1 VAYFESRVHASSS
14 QVYLNKLINRN
25 ACITSGNKSDAILAE
40 NNSTFVKKW
49 RMVVLSK
56 AILMSFVE
64 RFPEAEEAV
73 LKWYGQTSAASWKNF
88 SEMKNSF
95 NAVDAVGNDRYVFNI
110 KGNHF
115 RLIAL
120 IIFKVRTVFVLF
132 IGTHKEYD
140 ELDASTVQFK
150 QQ

>member
-1 VAYFESRVHASSS
+1 MW
-14 QVYLNKLINRN
+14 
-25 ACITSGNKSDAILAE
+25 G
-40 NNSTFVKKW
+40 
-49 RMVVLSK
+49 MVVLSK

-64 RFPEAEEAV
+64 RFPETEEAIFR
-73 LKWYGQTSAASWKNF
+73 WYGQTSAANWKNF

-140 ELDASTVQFK
+140 ELDASTVQIK
-150 QQ
+150 QH

>member
-1 VAYFESRVHASSS
+1 
-14 QVYLNKLINRN
+14 
-25 ACITSGNKSDAILAE
+25 
-40 NNSTFVKKW
+40 
-49 RMVVLSK
+49 MVVLSK

-64 RFPEAEEAV
+64 RFPETEEAIFR
-73 LKWYGQTSAASWKNF
+73 WYGQTSAANWNNF
-88 SEMKNSF
+88 SEMKNIF

-150 QQ
+150 QH

>member
-1 VAYFESRVHASSS
+1 
-14 QVYLNKLINRN
+14 
-25 ACITSGNKSDAILAE
+25 
-40 NNSTFVKKW
+40 
-49 RMVVLSK
+49 MVVLSK
-56 AILMSFVE
+56 VILMSFVE
-64 RFPEAEEAV
+64 RFPETEEAIFR
-73 LKWYGQTSAASWKNF
+73 WYGQTFAANWKNF

-110 KGNHF
+110 TGNHF

-150 QQ
+150 QH

>member
-1 VAYFESRVHASSS
+1 MW
-14 QVYLNKLINRN
+14 
-25 ACITSGNKSDAILAE
+25 G
-40 NNSTFVKKW
+40 
-49 RMVVLSK
+49 MVVLSK

-64 RFPEAEEAV
+64 RFPETEEAIFR
-73 LKWYGQTSAASWKNF
+73 WYGQTSAANWKNF

-150 QQ
+150 QH

>member
-1 VAYFESRVHASSS
+1 MVVVSR
-14 QVYLNKLINRN
+14 
-25 ACITSGNKSDAILAE
+25 AILIA
-40 NNSTFVKKW
+40 
-49 RMVVLSK
+49 
-56 AILMSFVE
+56 FVE
-64 RFPEAEEAV
+64 SHPEAEEAV
-73 LKWYGQTSAASWKNF
+73 FRWYSQTSAASWKNF

-95 NAVDAVGNDRYVFNI
+95 NAVDAVGNDRYVFNL

-140 ELDASTVQFK
+140 QIVASTVQFK